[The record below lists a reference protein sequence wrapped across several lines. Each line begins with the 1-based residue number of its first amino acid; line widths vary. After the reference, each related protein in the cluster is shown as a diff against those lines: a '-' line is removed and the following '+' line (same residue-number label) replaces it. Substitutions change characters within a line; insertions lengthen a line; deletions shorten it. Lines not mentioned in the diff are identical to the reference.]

1 MKTRDKIIETA
12 IQLFNEQGTK
22 GVTTNHI
29 AAAVGIS
36 PGNLYYHFRNKEDII
51 RAIFEQMDAY
61 GLEQYQLVLDTFQP
75 GTLETMEQTFAM
87 IQAYNWRYRFFKRE
101 LTALIMNDPLLKER
115 FLHTHRTMLTVIRQS
130 NDCSVATGTL
140 KPMPEKE
147 MALFSEEIWL
157 VALFW
162 LNYLEVGGEEV
173 NDETLRRG
181 IDLLRNMVR
190 PHLTKKALAELAQR
204 EGTPLPETTKHKPS
218 FLPGFLR
225 PPS

>member
-115 FLHTHRTMLTVIRQS
+115 FLHTHRTMLAVIRQS

-204 EGTPLPETTKHKPS
+204 EGNNS
-218 FLPGFLR
+218 
-225 PPS
+225 

>member
-12 IQLFNEQGTK
+12 LQLFNEQGTK

-130 NDCSVATGTL
+130 NDCSVASGTL

-204 EGTPLPETTKHKPS
+204 EGTPLPETKHKPS